1 MTDLFQNP
9 KIKSTMSKTSKMP
22 LELGSALSI
31 DREPVNDPE
40 IRTQALEAIYL
51 ISLQVRGS
59 KSLYHPSVHV
69 IRRMIET
76 VLLWPCL
83 NSDSVS
89 KAQHGCIDCL
99 ALMICAELQAEE
111 DFIPKRTSVVR
122 KKGNSV
128 VSYVINQFFN
138 DKESTSTPELGDESI
153 VAVPL
158 SFRVC
163 MGNVLISAFQKIS
176 ESCKKQFAEVI
187 PSVLHSVKFEKK
199 SDIIAACIQVLFSAV
214 YHLRSAVLP
223 YASDLLKVSLKALRK
238 KSDKLSFL
246 FHKQELQWMKVMNSE
261 LNHEMECLKNENE
274 QLIKQLENSKAL
286 NNLQQRNFIE
296 EIQKGELKWET

>member
-1 MTDLFQNP
+1 MNP
-9 KIKSTMSKTSKMP
+9 AGVSQAAKENGKKSTVSKTSKMP

-59 KSLYHPSVHV
+59 ESLYHPSMHV

-111 DFIPKRTSVVR
+111 DSIPKRTSVVR

-138 DKESTSTPELGDESI
+138 DKESTSTPELGDESV

-163 MGNVLISAFQKIS
+163 MGNVLISACQKIS
-176 ESCKKQFAEVI
+176 ESCKKQFAEVL

-199 SDIIAACIQVLFSAV
+199 SEIIAACIQ
-214 YHLRSAVLP
+214 
-223 YASDLLKVSLKALRK
+223 
-238 KSDKLSFL
+238 
-246 FHKQELQWMKVMNSE
+246 KQELQWMKVMNSE

-274 QLIKQLENSKAL
+274 QLIKQLDSKAL

-296 EIQKGELKWET
+296 EIQKVMVVIRHSDPLDE